1 MSIRSLSNLPY
12 QWVLNHISIRL
23 RLALWYGGLLA
34 LTLTLFSVI
43 VYAVAWNQLEGSVDQ
58 SLRGRAQVIANTVQ
72 NEVSAATR
80 TAATPGVPTPKPSPT
95 ANPTA
100 TPKPTATVAGTTGGA
115 PADAT
120 ANPTATPVPTPVPT
134 PDPAQSAKI
143 QSQLDLKSP
152 NVLAQIDLAF
162 EVLDANRRPAFI
174 AANIARTGLPLD
186 ETAVQTALSGHCPSP
201 YTRRQQAS
209 LLRIYIYPITLP
221 SLNPSTRS
229 AGVSTD
235 PTGCTFA
242 AGTQV
247 VGLVAVAKSLDDV
260 NSSLDTLQRLLITG
274 VVLAV
279 LFTSLGGWF
288 IAGTSLD
295 PIARVTRTARAIAI
309 NAHGAGLGRRVD
321 YTGPRDEVGELA
333 STFDDMLAAVE
344 RVANAQ
350 RRFVADASHE
360 LRAPLTTI
368 KGSLEFLRRARD
380 LPEEERAAVLDDAYT
395 EAGRMTALVN
405 DLLLLARA
413 DAAASGEGSLQGT
426 KLDDQL
432 RGRREP
438 VELDQLALDIF
449 RHARAQVQARNK
461 GQLQFA
467 IEGLEPVTVQVDPG
481 QLRQVMLI
489 LLDNAIKY
497 TPPGGKVRISVTR
510 LGKLAAMSISDTGI
524 GITPE
529 VRPHIF
535 ERFYR
540 GDQARERDEHGSG
553 LGLAIARWIVEAHN
567 GEISVHSQAGKGSTF
582 TVLLPAAPRSGEQV
596 SEKRP
601 VVAASTP
608 ASRYARAVVAG
619 AISPLTRLASNVSRP
634 REEKSGGA
642 GGRGGDGGGR
652 KSRRTPRA
660 TARGGAD
667 GAHDTSPVKA
677 AKGVQ
682 NATREM
688 PAKEHVAG
696 VAGGDAT
703 AEKAARD
710 GSAGNG
716 NGANSAGE
724 AGTGARAAKPARN
737 RRQRVSNP
745 PRRDG

>member
-1 MSIRSLSNLPY
+1 MSIRSLSRLPY

-34 LTLTLFSVI
+34 ITLTLFSVI
-43 VYAVAWNQLEGSVDQ
+43 VYAVAWNQLEGSIDQ
-58 SLRGRAQVIANTVQ
+58 TLHSRAVAIANTVQ
-72 NEVSAATR
+72 NEVSASATATTTPR
-80 TAATPGVPTPKPSPT
+80 TPTPKSTATPVPTATAGATPGTTP
-95 ANPTA
+95 NPTA
-100 TPKPTATVAGTTGGA
+100 TSQ
-115 PADAT
+115 
-120 ANPTATPVPTPVPT
+120 PTPVPT

-143 QSQLDLKSP
+143 QNQLDLKSP
-152 NVLAQIDLAF
+152 AVLGQIDLAF
-162 EVLDANRRPAFI
+162 EIMDANRTARYLAP
-174 AANIARTGLPLD
+174 NIARTGLPVNGD
-186 ETAVQTALSGHCPSP
+186 AVATALSGRCPP
-201 YTRRQQAS
+201 AYTTRSQQGS
-209 LLRIYIYPITLP
+209 LLRMYIYPITLP
-221 SLNPSTRS
+221 SNNPSAS
-229 AGVSTD
+229 KANVSTTSLD
-235 PTGCTFA
+235 CSFATGTK
-242 AGTQV
+242 V
-247 VGLVAVAKSLDDV
+247 VGVVAVAKPLDDV

-413 DAAASGEGSLQGT
+413 DATASGEASVPGT

-432 RGRREP
+432 RGRREL

-449 RHARAQVQARNK
+449 RHARAQVQARHK

-467 IEGLEPVTVQVDPG
+467 IEGLEPVAVQADPG

-510 LGKLAAMSISDTGI
+510 QGSRAAISIADNGI
-524 GITPE
+524 GIAPE

-553 LGLAIARWIVEAHN
+553 LGLAIANWIVEAHG

-582 TVLLPAAPRSGEQV
+582 TVLLPAVRRPDEQV
-596 SEKRP
+596 SQKLP
-601 VVAASTP
+601 AVPASTP

-619 AISPLTRLASNVSRP
+619 AISPLTRLAANVSRP
-634 REEKSGGA
+634 REGKVAA
-642 GGRGGDGGGR
+642 GGSGKGNDGGR
-652 KSRRTPRA
+652 RSRRTPRPRR
-660 TARGGAD
+660 ARLD
-667 GAHDTSPVKA
+667 GAQETAPTKAVK
-677 AKGVQ
+677 GD
-682 NATREM
+682 TREIPPKRLTEDK
-688 PAKEHVAG
+688 PAG
-696 VAGGDAT
+696 
-703 AEKAARD
+703 
-710 GSAGNG
+710 
-716 NGANSAGE
+716 
-724 AGTGARAAKPARN
+724 AKPATAAQDGSRDGAGA
-737 RRQRVSNP
+737 RETATQEPRSARIQRQRVSSR
-745 PRRDG
+745 PRSER

>member
-58 SLRGRAQVIANTVQ
+58 NLRSRAVAIANTVQ
-72 NEVSAATR
+72 HEVS
-80 TAATPGVPTPKPSPT
+80 TAATPTTVPRAPTP
-95 ANPTA
+95 APTA
-100 TPKPTATVAGTTGGA
+100 TPKPTATPDTTPG
-115 PADAT
+115 AT
-120 ANPTATPVPTPVPT
+120 ADPTATPVPTPVPT

-143 QSQLDLKSP
+143 QSQLDLQSP
-152 NVLAQIDLAF
+152 NLLAQIDLAF

-174 AANIARTGLPLD
+174 AANIAHTGLPLD
-186 ETAVQTALSGHCPSP
+186 EATVQTALAGRCPSP
-201 YTRRQQAS
+201 YTRRQQSS
-209 LLRIYIYPITLP
+209 LLRIYIYPIALP
-221 SLNPSTRS
+221 SQTPSAKS
-229 AGVSTD
+229 ANVSAD
-235 PTGCTFA
+235 PTGCTFE
-242 AGTQV
+242 AGSKV
-247 VGLVAVAKSLDDV
+247 VGLVAVAKPLDDV

-309 NAHGAGLGRRVD
+309 NAHGAGLGRRVA

-380 LPEEERAAVLDDAYT
+380 LPEEEKSAVLEDAYT
-395 EAGRMTALVN
+395 EAERMATLVN

-413 DAAASGEGSLQGT
+413 DASASGSTSLHGA
-426 KLDDQL
+426 KLDDQM
-432 RGRREP
+432 RGRREL

-449 RHARAQVQARNK
+449 RHARAQVQARHK

-467 IEGLEPVTVQVDPG
+467 IEGLEPVAVQGDPG

-510 LGKLAAMSISDTGI
+510 QGKRAAISISDSGI

-567 GEISVHSQAGKGSTF
+567 GEISVFSQAGKGSTF
-582 TVLLPAAPRSGEQV
+582 TVLLPEVRRPGEPV
-596 SEKRP
+596 SEKLP
-601 VVAASTP
+601 AMPSSMP
-608 ASRYARAVVAG
+608 ASRSARAMVAG

-634 REEKSGGA
+634 REEESIA
-642 GGRGGDGGGR
+642 ARRARRAQRSTTRARGDG
-652 KSRRTPRA
+652 A
-660 TARGGAD
+660 Q
-667 GAHDTSPVKA
+667 DTSPVKA
-677 AKGVQ
+677 VKGGARTTRETRETRETPAKGHFDAGGGAGDTKPVK
-682 NATREM
+682 ATR
-688 PAKEHVAG
+688 
-696 VAGGDAT
+696 D
-703 AEKAARD
+703 ARD
-710 GSAGNG
+710 KKTGSGAGDSG
-716 NGANSAGE
+716 SK
-724 AGTGARAAKPARN
+724 TPKLARN
-737 RRQRVSNP
+737 RRQRVSHP
-745 PRRDG
+745 PQREG

>member
-1 MSIRSLSNLPY
+1 MLIRSLSQPVH

-43 VYAVAWNQLEGSVDQ
+43 VYAVAWSQLEGSVDQ
-58 SLRGRAQVIANTVQ
+58 NLRSRALAIANTVQ
-72 NEVSAATR
+72 NEVSTSSPPTITPHVPTPSATLP
-80 TAATPGVPTPKPSPT
+80 TATPGRATPGVTP
-95 ANPTA
+95 NPTS
-100 TPKPTATVAGTTGGA
+100 TSL
-115 PADAT
+115 
-120 ANPTATPVPTPVPT
+120 PTPVPT

-143 QSQLDLKSP
+143 QSQLNLKSP
-152 NVLAQIDLAF
+152 NVLAQLDLAF
-162 EVLDANRRPAFI
+162 EVIDANQHVKYLAP
-174 AANIARTGLPLD
+174 NIARTGLPLD
-186 ETAVQTALSGHCPSP
+186 ENAVQTALAGRCPPP
-201 YTRRQQAS
+201 YTHRQQTA
-209 LLRIYIYPITLP
+209 LLRIYVYPITLP
-221 SLNPSTRS
+221 SERAS
-229 AGVSTD
+229 AGNSSISAD

-242 AGTQV
+242 PHTQV
-247 VGLVAVAKSLDDV
+247 VGLVVVAKPLDDV

-309 NAHGAGLGRRVD
+309 NAHGAGLGRRVG

-380 LPEEERAAVLDDAYT
+380 LPQEERVAVLEDAYT
-395 EAGRMTALVN
+395 EAERMTSLVN

-413 DAAASGEGSLQGT
+413 DAAASGAGMQGA
-426 KLDDQL
+426 KLDDQM
-432 RGRREP
+432 RGRREL

-449 RHARAQVQARNK
+449 RHARAQVQARHK
-461 GQLQFA
+461 GQLHFA
-467 IEGLEPVTVQVDPG
+467 IEGLEPVVVQADPG
-481 QLRQVMLI
+481 QLRQLMLI

-497 TPPGGKVRISVTR
+497 TPPNGKVRISVTR
-510 LGKLAAMSISDTGI
+510 QGLRAAISVSDTGI

-553 LGLAIARWIVEAHN
+553 LGLAIARWIIEAHD

-582 TVLLPAAPRSGEQV
+582 TVLLPAVRRPDEQA
-596 SEKRP
+596 SEKHP
-601 VVAASTP
+601 AVPSSTP

-619 AISPLTRLASNVSRP
+619 AISPLTRLASTVSRP
-634 REEKSGGA
+634 REGKGSA
-642 GGRGGDGGGR
+642 GGRATDSGRRYRRPARGTRVRGDGTQETSPM
-652 KSRRTPRA
+652 KSTKDAAQTAPARTLIEAVDTKAAKDPRTPRDA
-660 TARGGAD
+660 PSKDGRG
-667 GAHDTSPVKA
+667 
-677 AKGVQ
+677 
-682 NATREM
+682 
-688 PAKEHVAG
+688 
-696 VAGGDAT
+696 
-703 AEKAARD
+703 ARD
-710 GSAGNG
+710 TTTHES
-716 NGANSAGE
+716 
-724 AGTGARAAKPARN
+724 KPARS
-737 RRQRVSNP
+737 RRQRP
-745 PRRDG
+745 PSPPSPER

>member
-1 MSIRSLSNLPY
+1 MSIRSLSRLPY
-12 QWVLNHISIRL
+12 QWVLDHISIRL

-43 VYAVAWNQLEGSVDQ
+43 VYAVAWNQLEGNIDQ
-58 SLRGRAQVIANTVQ
+58 NLHSRAVAIANTVQ
-72 NEVSAATR
+72 NEVNAAAT
-80 TAATPGVPTPKPSPT
+80 TTPRAPTPAPSPT
-95 ANPTA
+95 RVPTA
-100 TPKPTATVAGTTGGA
+100 TPGGTPGATADPTATA
-115 PADAT
+115 
-120 ANPTATPVPTPVPT
+120 VPTPVPT

-143 QSQLDLKSP
+143 QNQLNLKTP
-152 NVLAQIDLAF
+152 AVLAQIDLAF
-162 EVLDANRRPAFI
+162 EIIDVNRRVSFI
-174 AANIARTGLPLD
+174 ASRTGLPLD
-186 ETAVQTALSGHCPSP
+186 DGAVTTALSGRCPLP
-201 YTRRQQAS
+201 YTKRQQSS
-209 LLRIYIYPITLP
+209 LLRIYLYPITLP
-221 SLNPSTRS
+221 SSGGGAAN
-229 AGVSTD
+229 VSTSSLE
-235 PTGCTFA
+235 CSFA
-242 AGTQV
+242 ADTKV
-247 VGLVAVAKSLDDV
+247 VGLVAVAKPLDDV

-309 NAHGAGLGRRVD
+309 NAHGAGLGRRVA

-380 LPEEERAAVLDDAYT
+380 LPEEERSAVLEDAYT
-395 EAGRMTALVN
+395 EAERMTTLVN

-413 DAAASGEGSLQGT
+413 DASATGSGSLHGA
-426 KLDDQL
+426 KLDDQM
-432 RGRREP
+432 RGRREL

-449 RHARAQVQARNK
+449 RHARAQVQARHK

-467 IEGLEPVTVQVDPG
+467 IEGLEPVAVQGDPG

-497 TPPGGKVRISVTR
+497 TPLGGKVRISVTR
-510 LGKLAAMSISDTGI
+510 QGKRAAISISDTGI

-567 GEISVHSQAGKGSTF
+567 GEISVYSQAGKGSTF
-582 TVLLPAAPRSGEQV
+582 TVLLPEVRRPGEQV
-596 SEKRP
+596 SEKVP
-601 VVAASTP
+601 AVPSSTP
-608 ASRYARAVVAG
+608 ASRYARAMVAG
-619 AISPLTRLASNVSRP
+619 AFSPLTRLASNVSRP
-634 REEKSGGA
+634 REDENGT
-642 GGRGGDGGGR
+642 GGRGNDGGR
-652 KSRRTPRA
+652 RARRAQRSSR
-660 TARGGAD
+660 ARED
-667 GAHDTSPVKA
+667 GAQDTSPVKA
-677 AKGVQ
+677 VKDTPRATRE
-682 NATREM
+682 TREM
-688 PAKEHVAG
+688 PAKGHVET
-696 VAGGDAT
+696 GDT
-703 AEKAARD
+703 KPEKAARD
-710 GSAGNG
+710 ARNGKTGKGAGDSG
-716 NGANSAGE
+716 VH
-724 AGTGARAAKPARN
+724 TPKPARS
-737 RRQRVSNP
+737 RRQHVSSP
-745 PRRDG
+745 PRREG

>member
-1 MSIRSLSNLPY
+1 MSIRSLWRLPS

-43 VYAVAWNQLEGSVDQ
+43 VYAVAWNQLEGSID
-58 SLRGRAQVIANTVQ
+58 STLHSRAVAIANTVQ
-72 NEVSAATR
+72 NEVS
-80 TAATPGVPTPKPSPT
+80 TAPAPTPRTP
-95 ANPTA
+95 
-100 TPKPTATVAGTTGGA
+100 TPKPTATPV
-115 PADAT
+115 
-120 ANPTATPVPTPVPT
+120 PTATPNATSSATPNPAATPSPTPVPT

-143 QSQLDLKSP
+143 QTQLNLKTP
-152 NVLAQIDLAF
+152 AVLGQLDLAF
-162 EVLDANRRPAFI
+162 EIMDANRRPSFI
-174 AANIARTGLPLD
+174 ASRTALPLN
-186 ETAVQTALSGHCPSP
+186 EGAVTTALSGRCPAP
-201 YTRRQQAS
+201 YTTRGQQTS

-221 SLNPSTRS
+221 SSNPSAS
-229 AGVSTD
+229 KANASTNSLE
-235 PTGCTFA
+235 CSFA
-242 AGTQV
+242 SDTKV
-247 VGLVAVAKSLDDV
+247 VGVVAVAKPLDDV

-279 LFTSLGGWF
+279 LCTSLGGWF

-380 LPEEERAAVLDDAYT
+380 LPEEERTAVLDDAYT
-395 EAGRMTALVN
+395 EAERMTALVN

-432 RGRREP
+432 RGRREL

-467 IEGLEPVTVQVDPG
+467 IDRLEPVAVQADPG

-510 LGKLAAMSISDTGI
+510 QGARAVISISDSGI
-524 GITPE
+524 GIAPE

-553 LGLAIARWIVEAHN
+553 LGLAIAKWIIEAHD
-567 GEISVHSQAGKGSTF
+567 GEISVHSHAGKGSTF
-582 TVLLPAAPRSGEQV
+582 SVLLPAVRRPDEQV
-596 SEKRP
+596 SQKQP
-601 VVAASTP
+601 IVQATTP
-608 ASRYARAVVAG
+608 ASRRARAVVAG

-634 REEKSGGA
+634 RDVTRGA
-642 GGRGGDGGGR
+642 GGKGPDSARR
-652 KSRRTPRA
+652 VRRTPRPARARLDGTQETAPMKAVKGA
-660 TARGGAD
+660 TGATGAPRGIPSKRPAEDTHADTSLQEPVQDVGAD
-667 GAHDTSPVKA
+667 GT
-677 AKGVQ
+677 G
-682 NATREM
+682 
-688 PAKEHVAG
+688 
-696 VAGGDAT
+696 
-703 AEKAARD
+703 
-710 GSAGNG
+710 
-716 NGANSAGE
+716 
-724 AGTGARAAKPARN
+724 GTGTRDAKPARSQ
-737 RRQRVSNP
+737 RQRTPSR
-745 PRRDG
+745 PRNQR

>member
-1 MSIRSLSNLPY
+1 MSIRSISHLPY

-34 LTLTLFSVI
+34 ITLTLFSVI
-43 VYAVAWNQLEGSVDQ
+43 VYAVAWNQLAGSIDQ
-58 SLRGRAQVIANTVQ
+58 NLHSRAVAIANTVQ
-72 NEVSAATR
+72 NEVSASAT
-80 TAATPGVPTPKPSPT
+80 ATTTPR
-95 ANPTA
+95 TA
-100 TPKPTATVAGTTGGA
+100 TPT
-115 PADAT
+115 
-120 ANPTATPVPTPVPT
+120 PTATPVSTATPGATPGTTPNPTATAQPTPVPT

-143 QSQLDLKSP
+143 QNQLDLKSP
-152 NVLAQIDLAF
+152 AVLAQLDLAF
-162 EVLDANRRPAFI
+162 EIVDANRTARYLAP
-174 AANIARTGLPLD
+174 NIARTGLPMHND
-186 ETAVQTALSGHCPSP
+186 AVATALSGHCPSP
-201 YTRRQQAS
+201 YTTRSQQGS
-209 LLRIYIYPITLP
+209 LLRMYIYPITLP
-221 SLNPSTRS
+221 SNNPS
-229 AGVSTD
+229 AGKANVSTNSLD
-235 PTGCTFA
+235 CSFA
-242 AGTQV
+242 ASTKV
-247 VGLVAVAKSLDDV
+247 VGIVAVAKPLDDV

-309 NAHGAGLGRRVD
+309 NAHGTGLGRRVD

-380 LPEEERAAVLDDAYT
+380 LPEEERVAVLDDAYT

-413 DAAASGEGSLQGT
+413 DAAASGEASVPGT

-432 RGRREP
+432 RGRREL

-449 RHARAQVQARNK
+449 RHARAQVQARHK

-467 IEGLEPVTVQVDPG
+467 IEGLEPVAVQADPG

-510 LGKLAAMSISDTGI
+510 QGSRAAISISDNGI
-524 GITPE
+524 GISPE
-529 VRPHIF
+529 VRPYIF

-553 LGLAIARWIVEAHN
+553 LGLAIAKWIVEAHG
-567 GEISVHSQAGKGSTF
+567 GEIAVHSQAGKGSTF
-582 TVLLPAAPRSGEQV
+582 TVLLPAVRRPDEQV
-596 SEKRP
+596 SQKLP
-601 VVAASTP
+601 AVPASTP
-608 ASRYARAVVAG
+608 ASRYARA
-619 AISPLTRLASNVSRP
+619 
-634 REEKSGGA
+634 
-642 GGRGGDGGGR
+642 
-652 KSRRTPRA
+652 
-660 TARGGAD
+660 
-667 GAHDTSPVKA
+667 
-677 AKGVQ
+677 
-682 NATREM
+682 
-688 PAKEHVAG
+688 
-696 VAGGDAT
+696 
-703 AEKAARD
+703 
-710 GSAGNG
+710 
-716 NGANSAGE
+716 
-724 AGTGARAAKPARN
+724 
-737 RRQRVSNP
+737 
-745 PRRDG
+745 